1 MSTLPLGLVER
12 GRWSTEYQWP
22 ELWSRAA
29 TACKRFSSWREPHS
43 PRPVNTEISLSHTG
57 NHTPKLANQPKR
69 ERERENKEKKGRKE
83 EIIFELISRIIN
95 TRWKVDIHNLNCEIY
110 SLREF
115 CGPLKY
121 QINSCNHNEC
131 LTFEGNMQI
140 SFINCIYSRSHV
152 HLYN

>member
-22 ELWSRAA
+22 GLWSTAA

-57 NHTPKLANQPKR
+57 NHTPTLAKQPKKIER
-69 ERERENKEKKGRKE
+69 ERERTGEVKRKGRKE
-83 EIIFELISRIIN
+83 ERIFELISRLIN

-110 SLREF
+110 SLRWF
-115 CGPLKY
+115 CWPLN
-121 QINSCNHNEC
+121 Q
-131 LTFEGNMQI
+131 FMQPQWGFGHLKEI
-140 SFINCIYSRSHV
+140 CSIYFLIKSHS
-152 HLYN
+152 